1 MKYLKRFNE
10 SHSKSIKLNDDEVN
24 LFNSEP
30 LLQKLIT
37 DKKISLFNNEV
48 KYDES
53 DIQTKEILDQ
63 YLELPGKI
71 EEKIRDFQK
80 IKNYKLFLESL
91 SDNDEFKKQ
100 VKNLKSTLYF
110 LLKPIFYAEKILRVN
125 KNIKELE
132 STADSLI
139 ELLFD
144 MFISSVNTN
153 EDVDDEFKDLLL
165 NKFEISL
172 KSSRPI
178 FIELSYEEGIDQ
190 SIKSFIEFL
199 EVIKKDKDSE
209 EEEEWKKSK
218 EVDYEDMSKSEINDL
233 IDQALD
239 ARDFDKVKFL
249 SQYLKEGKNGPAY
262 RRPEGYDDASDSY
275 TDRKSF
281 EITDDMKAGIQNFCD
296 TLVSFIV
303 KNYYVL

>member
-10 SHSKSIKLNDDEVN
+10 SHSKSIKLNDEEVN

-91 SDNDEFKKQ
+91 SDNDEFKKR
-100 VKNLKSTLYF
+100 VMDLKSTLYF

-209 EEEEWKKSK
+209 EEEWKKSK

-249 SQYLKEGKNGPAY
+249 SQYLKE
-262 RRPEGYDDASDSY
+262 
-275 TDRKSF
+275 SF